1 MSILLNVTR
10 QRRVSGLNKSEVVYR
25 LAPLLKYCDKSIERV
40 EYKLGRNGAEMVI
53 VHYISGAQLLIDI
66 TADSDFAVIRD
77 IVSALM

>member
-1 MSILLNVTR
+1 M
-10 QRRVSGLNKSEVVYR
+10 NKSEVVYR

-40 EYKLGRNGAEMVI
+40 EYKHVFGDDEMVI
-53 VHYISGAQLLIDI
+53 VHYVSGAEMPIDI